1 MANTT
6 NENTNYVTQEQL
18 NSAVEAAVVRG
29 IAVAMQQGMTAPTTQ
44 PATQANTDAK
54 DKEIAEMKEMIGQL
68 MANQAVTANPPVV
81 VQTPAVEN
89 KEPAKEWSTAKKVGV
104 GAAVALLGI
113 AWSKACFQAGNQYS
127 TNCQLLSSNNNG
139 NGFDNNGFGT
149 NGNGGLGTL

>member
-1 MANTT
+1 MGNTT
-6 NENTNYVTQEQL
+6 NENTNYVTHEQL
-18 NSAVEAAVVRG
+18 NAAVEAAVAKG
-29 IAVAMQQGMTAPTTQ
+29 IAVAMQQGVTAPTTP

-54 DKEIAEMKEMIGQL
+54 DKEIAEMKAMVSQL
-68 MANQAVTANPPVV
+68 LANQAVTANPPVV

-127 TNCQLLSSNNNG
+127 NNCQLLSSNNG